1 MRMSGRDRQSA
12 GTFLS
17 TLTPR
22 REAGIIGHA
31 EGYNTSVEKTVRV
44 FASFED
50 ADAADARDDAA
61 LSPEQRLD
69 ILIELRDR
77 RHPDAAEQGLA
88 RVSRVVELE
97 RS

>member
-1 MRMSGRDRQSA
+1 M
-12 GTFLS
+12 
-17 TLTPR
+17 
-22 REAGIIGHA
+22 
-31 EGYNTSVEKTVRV
+31 SVEKTVQV

-50 ADAADARDDAA
+50 ADAADARCDAA
-61 LSPEQRLD
+61 LPSKERLN

-77 RHPDAAEQGLA
+77 RHPDATEQRLA

>member
-1 MRMSGRDRQSA
+1 MRRLIWA
-12 GTFLS
+12 GFL
-17 TLTPR
+17 R
-22 REAGIIGHA
+22 A
-31 EGYNTSVEKTVRV
+31 GYNTSVEKRARV

-50 ADAADARDDAA
+50 AEEADALEDAAM
-61 LSPEQRLD
+61 SSEERLN

-77 RHPDAAEQGLA
+77 RHPDAAQQRLA

>member
-1 MRMSGRDRQSA
+1 M
-12 GTFLS
+12 
-17 TLTPR
+17 
-22 REAGIIGHA
+22 
-31 EGYNTSVEKTVRV
+31 SVEKRARV
-44 FASFED
+44 FANFEE

-61 LSPEQRLD
+61 MSSEERLS

-77 RHPDAAEQGLA
+77 RHPDAAEQRLA